1 MRWATLARWWLLWLC
16 CSLTVGA
23 GAQDFRDPAQQR
35 FAVWPN
41 IAVVRASDLAEYAQ
55 DRQAIANLH
64 AGKGDPEKLVAALQ
78 AVDTLQ
84 AHAQQGALNEL
95 GRSLNVQL
103 IAELDALARQRG
115 MANPKLHFDFADI
128 TPQQLQR
135 PMVLDDLKKR
145 IDRVQLA
152 GYITYTRLDGNL
164 VQATFTLVKLR
175 SGASQSFSATVPVN
189 LLAKTLATQ
198 VFDYF
203 EGARFSAHR
212 RPASAGEWIAAAPG
226 HMDRLVSRE
235 VAVRYC
241 ATQGAVL
248 PTAAELEM
256 AEAAGFY
263 GGGVAL
269 RDGGMYHVQSG
280 LYDTALAQ
288 DGDSRVRPN
297 FIASVPNGLY
307 YCVRHAAPVQAAKA
321 VRGKAQQ

>member
-1 MRWATLARWWLLWLC
+1 MRRAVRLRWWMLLLFC
-16 CSLTVGA
+16 GITAGA
-23 GAQDFRDPAQQR
+23 GAQDFRGPAQQR

-55 DRQAIANLH
+55 DRQALADLH
-64 AGKGDPEKLVAALQ
+64 TGKGDPEKLAAALQ
-78 AVDTLQ
+78 AVDSLQ
-84 AHAQQGALNEL
+84 THAQQGALNEL

-115 MANPKLHFDFADI
+115 IANPKLHFDFADI

-135 PMVLDDLKKR
+135 PMVPDDLKKR
-145 IDRVQLA
+145 VARVQLV

-164 VQATFTLVKLR
+164 VQAALTLVKLR
-175 SGASQSFSATVPVN
+175 TGASQSFSATVPVN
-189 LLAKTLATQ
+189 LLGKTLATQ

-203 EGARFSAHR
+203 EGARLAAHR

-226 HMDRLVSRE
+226 HVDRLVSRD
-235 VAVRYC
+235 VAARYC
-241 ATQGAVL
+241 ATQGAEL
-248 PTAAELEM
+248 PTAAELET

-269 RDGGMYHVQSG
+269 RDGGMYHVQGG

-307 YCVRHAAPVQAAKA
+307 YCLRRQPPVRATKAAQPN
-321 VRGKAQQ
+321 R

>member
-1 MRWATLARWWLLWLC
+1 MRRAVLLRWWVLLLF
-16 CSLTVGA
+16 CSMTAGA
-23 GAQDFRDPAQQR
+23 SAQDFRDPAQQR

-55 DRQAIANLH
+55 DRQAIADLH
-64 AGKGDPEKLVAALQ
+64 AGKGDPEKLAAALQ
-78 AVDTLQ
+78 AADNLQ

-103 IAELDALARQRG
+103 IAELDAFARQRG
-115 MANPKLHFDFADI
+115 IVSPRLHFDFADI

-164 VQATFTLVKLR
+164 VQATLTLVKLR
-175 SGASQSFSATVPVN
+175 TGASQSFSATVPVN
-189 LLAKTLATQ
+189 LVAKALATQ

-226 HMDRLVSRE
+226 HVDRLVSRD
-235 VAVRYC
+235 VAARYC
-241 ATQGAVL
+241 ATQGAEL
-248 PTAAELEM
+248 PTAAELET

-269 RDGGMYHVQSG
+269 REGGMYHVQSG

-307 YCVRHAAPVQAAKA
+307 YCVRHAAPVQAAKV
-321 VRGKAQQ
+321 VRRKAQR